1 MSDSD
6 KSRFE
11 PYSIPNPCPR
21 VGDIVRVEWRD
32 SYGCGN
38 WQSREDAAEW
48 RPSEIETFGRVMEI
62 DPGDYIKVAG
72 TYSDDQVLGC
82 IAIPWGCITQFTII
96 DQNWTTPR
104 SED

>member
-1 MSDSD
+1 
-6 KSRFE
+6 
-11 PYSIPNPCPR
+11 
-21 VGDIVRVEWRD
+21 
-32 SYGCGN
+32 
-38 WQSREDAAEW
+38 
-48 RPSEIETFGRVMEI
+48 MEI